1 LFLESATNPF
11 LTNPIRMS
19 IVLVSPVVLMHLASM
34 PLQFLER
41 GSVPVIGSAGA
52 L

>member
-1 LFLESATNPF
+1 VFLELATNPF
-11 LTNPIRMS
+11 LTNPIDMS
-19 IVLVSPVVLMHLASM
+19 IVLVSLVVLKRLASM
-34 PLQFLER
+34 PPHSLER